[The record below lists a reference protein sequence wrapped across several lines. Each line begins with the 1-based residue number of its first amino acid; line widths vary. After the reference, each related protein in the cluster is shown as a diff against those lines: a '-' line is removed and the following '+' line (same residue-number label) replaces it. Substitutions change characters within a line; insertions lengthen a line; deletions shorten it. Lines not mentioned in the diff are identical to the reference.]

1 MNLITRG
8 DWDGVVCAV
17 LLKAASIVKTIQFA
31 HPKDMQD
38 GKITTTPLDIIA
50 NLPYVSGCG
59 IWFDHHI
66 SEEARLGE
74 IPDVKGCYDMAPS
87 AARLVYNYYLPEHP
101 HLTKYLKLV
110 EATDKID
117 SARLSVSDVLEP
129 ADFVLLS
136 FTVDPRTGL
145 TEQWKE
151 YFHRMIKLLG
161 DSSLEEILKDKE
173 VTNRTSKVIRQQ
185 EACLLAF
192 RRYSRREENM
202 VITDFRDLS
211 RIPLGN
217 RFLVYTLYPGA
228 NVSVRIFWGKNKD
241 NVVVA
246 VGHSIFNRTC
256 DVDIGKLLKKFGGGG
271 QQGAGTCQFSKETA
285 DDQITEVLSRLRFK

>member
-38 GKITTTPLDIIA
+38 GKVTTTPLDIIA

-59 IWFDHHI
+59 VWFDHHI

-74 IPDVKGCYDMAPS
+74 IPKIKGSYEMAPS
-87 AARLVYNYYLPEHP
+87 AARLVYNYYLPENP
-101 HLTKYLKLV
+101 HLIKYEELV

-129 ADFVLLS
+129 SSYVLLS
-136 FTVDPRTGL
+136 FTIDPRTGL
-145 TEQWKE
+145 TEQWRE
-151 YFHRMIKLLG
+151 YFHRMIELLR
-161 DSSLEEILKDKE
+161 DYPPEDILKDKE
-173 VTNRTSKVIRQQ
+173 VALRTGKVIRQQ

-211 RIPLGN
+211 TIPTGN

-228 NVSVRIFWGKNKD
+228 NVSIRIFWGRNKE

-271 QQGAGTCQFSKETA
+271 QIGTGTCQFSKETA
-285 DDQITEVLSRLRFK
+285 DDQITDILSRLRAK

>member
-17 LLKAASIVKTIQFA
+17 LLKAASQVKTIRFA

-38 GKITTTPLDIIA
+38 GKISVTPLDIIA

-59 IWFDHHI
+59 VWFDHHI

-74 IPDVKGCYDMAPS
+74 IPQVKGCYDMAPS
-87 AARLVYNYYLPEHP
+87 AARLVYNYYLPDFP
-101 HLTKYLKLV
+101 QLAKYEKLV
-110 EATDKID
+110 EETDRID
-117 SARLSVSDVLEP
+117 SARLGVSDVLEP
-129 ADFVLLS
+129 AGYVLLS
-136 FTVDPRTGL
+136 FTIDPRTGL
-145 TEQWKE
+145 VGQWQE
-151 YFHRMIKLLG
+151 YFHRMVTLLTEHT
-161 DSSLEEILKDKE
+161 LEDILTDKG
-173 VTNRTSKVIRQQ
+173 VTFRTGKVIRQQ

-202 VITDFRDLS
+202 VVTDFRDLS
-211 RIPLGN
+211 QIPLGN

-228 NVSVRIFWGKNKD
+228 NVSVRIFWGRNKE

-246 VGHSIFNRTC
+246 VGHSIFNRTS

-285 DDQITEVLSRLRFK
+285 DDQITEILSRLRSK